1 MNNSKESAPP
11 TLNLRI
17 RDPKGDYKIYRSL
30 GIGSGTVFRSPF
42 CESLKRGAISP
53 ISRNKSA
60 VPAKGKEGRKTRFAP
75 LLSGIA
81 IELRRIIAERCGGGY
96 KDPRLIVALP
106 LIPRAMPSRSSF
118 LYGNAPY

>member
-1 MNNSKESAPP
+1 MNL
-11 TLNLRI
+11 LNAEQFRQF
-17 RDPKGDYKIYRSL
+17 RGTKARSPPKGRR
-30 GIGSGTVFRSPF
+30 GG
-42 CESLKRGAISP
+42 KRGS
-53 ISRNKSA
+53 
-60 VPAKGKEGRKTRFAP
+60 